1 MGDNARR
8 LRLLVTPN
16 NVKEKLRT
24 AHSFLQRLRFLT
36 EDVSVISGWG
46 GTIGEGRGVCS
57 E

>member
-36 EDVSVISGWG
+36 EDVSVISG
-46 GTIGEGRGVCS
+46 
-57 E
+57 